1 METVKFASYINSEVF
16 SFNVGWIPE
25 SQFLTIVCYYPI
37 NPKNPLSRRVPIFN
51 AENSGA
57 AYYRQMFREASV
69 NCPIFLTQ
77 I

>member
-37 NPKNPLSRRVPIFN
+37 NPKKSAFT
-51 AENSGA
+51 ES
-57 AYYRQMFREASV
+57 AYFQR
-69 NCPIFLTQ
+69 
-77 I
+77 